1 MLAVRAFQA
10 FLGAFWG
17 TPIGRKTIMA
27 ISGLGSALF
36 LVFHLGGNLIF
47 LSGRDAYQQ
56 YSAGLASLPF
66 LLVIEVLLGLMALT
80 HAGLGLVLFVQN
92 LLARPIRYSRHAWAG
107 GKTVASATMIYSG
120 TLIFAFLLLHLWDV
134 RFGGNAARP
143 MYDRVA
149 HPLAQPVH
157 AALYAIGL
165 TAVGLHVS
173 HGATSALLTLGLR
186 HELHDPWVDLSGRIF
201 AWVLAVGFGVI
212 VAWCLT
218 HTGTVA

>member
-36 LVFHLGGNLIF
+36 LVFHLGGNLVI
-47 LSGRDAYQQ
+47 LSGRGAYET
-56 YSAGLASLPF
+56 YSTGLASIPF
-66 LLVIEVLLGLMALT
+66 LPVIEVLLGLMALT
-80 HAGLGLVLFVQN
+80 HAGLGLVLFLQN
-92 LLARPIRYSRHAWAG
+92 LLARPIRYSQHVSAG
-107 GKTVASATMIYSG
+107 GKTVASATMIYTG
-120 TLIFAFLLLHLWDV
+120 VLIFAFLILHLWDM

-149 HPLAQPVH
+149 ALLAQPVH
-157 AALYAIGL
+157 ATLYALGL
-165 TAVGLHVS
+165 TAVGLHIS

-186 HELHDPWVDLSGRIF
+186 HELHDPWVDLLGRIF
-201 AWVLAVGFGVI
+201 AWVLAAGFGII
-212 VAWCLT
+212 VAWCLIR
-218 HTGTVA
+218 TGGRA